1 MKNKTKLSAFTLI
14 ELLIVIAIIG
24 ILAGLMAGGISAAM
38 DSAKATTIGNNGRN
52 IVQAIMQ
59 ANNDR
64 VASSLSEVWPSK
76 KKYTGKQS
84 NEYFFDL
91 MDKQILDGVAYG
103 DFAGGGVP
111 APKDGAALKSGRC
124 VWNALAGVGNLDSY
138 APFIWTRNLSN
149 GLKEEDFQDS
159 DADDGADWKAK
170 FGSHSGG
177 TDIAPFQSKR
187 VVLVRRG
194 GAMVD
199 IKASLLNSST
209 FLGGASNNVSDIEI
223 LWASEDDS
231 SSDGEEW

>member
-64 VASSLSEVWPSK
+64 VASSQSELWPRVEK
-76 KKYTGKQS
+76 FTGKKA
-84 NEYFFDL
+84 NDYFYTL
-91 MDKQILDGVAYG
+91 MNKELIEGVSYA

-111 APKDGAALKSGRC
+111 APKDAADLQKGRC
-124 VWNALAGVGNLDSY
+124 VWNVLAGVGKLDAY
-138 APFIWTRNLSN
+138 APFIWTRNLSKD
-149 GLKEEDFQDS
+149 LSAEDFKES
-159 DADDGADWKAK
+159 KTDDGADWKKKLDPAI
-170 FGSHSGG
+170 
-177 TDIAPFQSKR
+177 TPFQDKR

-199 IKASLLNSST
+199 IKASLLTSST
-209 FLGGASNNVSDIEI
+209 FLGGASNDSSVIEI
-223 LWASEDDS
+223 LLASTEDSGSGS
-231 SSDGEEW
+231 SADWDD